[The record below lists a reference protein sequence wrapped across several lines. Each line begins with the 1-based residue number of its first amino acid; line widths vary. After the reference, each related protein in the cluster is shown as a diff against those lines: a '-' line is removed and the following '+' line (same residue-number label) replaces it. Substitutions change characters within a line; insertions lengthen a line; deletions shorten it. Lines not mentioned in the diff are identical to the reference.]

1 MLLAK
6 KIGAVKRS
14 SCEAGVRKST
24 ALGFSELSLN
34 NGQELHLKR
43 RKTNMRNDFLVRQ
56 RAIRRWEHLQGAA
69 ASVQKLLTSSLV

>member
-56 RAIRRWEHLQGAA
+56 RAIRR
-69 ASVQKLLTSSLV
+69 